1 MKLIYQNYCILVLSQ
16 AELGMQ
22 LNWDLNCIFAKW
34 NELDVKSATFDIA
47 EFWVLDFESI
57 KGKLGKKSKNEKYSF
72 AYR

>member
-1 MKLIYQNYCILVLSQ
+1 
-16 AELGMQ
+16 MQ

-47 EFWVLDFESI
+47 EFWELDFESI